1 MRRLLHIIASPNGAA
16 SRSTRVAEAFL
27 ESYRRRHR
35 ECLVDSVNVWDLD
48 MPAFD
53 ATMIAAKFA
62 VLRTEEATGAQ
73 RRKWTQAVKLSESFN
88 SADVDLFSLP
98 MWNFGVPYPL
108 NHYIAVVTL
117 PGGSEER
124 RVEKECVR
132 S

>member
-1 MRRLLHIIASPNGAA
+1 MTRLLHIIASPNGAA

-62 VLRTEEATGAQ
+62 FLRTQEDTEAQ
-73 RRKWTQAVKLSESFN
+73 RRKWTQAVKPAESFN
-88 SADVDLFSLP
+88 RDDVNQFSLQ
-98 MWNFGVPYPL
+98 
-108 NHYIAVVTL
+108 
-117 PGGSEER
+117 
-124 RVEKECVR
+124 K
-132 S
+132 